1 MNLYDELYEILEN
14 YMLGRLEQY
23 NVLMELSDKTFVAA
37 KSYYP
42 AVKLGI
48 YRAVDEL
55 GGIPDSLIV
64 EFSEITPNSNITN
77 LEDIVTEICNYMT
90 KNNLTISQVL
100 VNPVSDHDEFEE
112 GSEYTYY
119 ESIKTDRF
127 NMLYEEL
134 KAEYSK

>member
-14 YMLGRLEQY
+14 YMLGRLEQH

-42 AVKLGI
+42 VVKFGI
-48 YRAVDEL
+48 YRAIDEL

-77 LEDIVTEICNYMT
+77 LEDIVNELHKYMID
-90 KNNLTISQVL
+90 NN
-100 VNPVSDHDEFEE
+100 F
-112 GSEYTYY
+112 Y
-119 ESIKTDRF
+119 K
-127 NMLYEEL
+127 
-134 KAEYSK
+134 

>member
-1 MNLYDELYEILEN
+1 
-14 YMLGRLEQY
+14 
-23 NVLMELSDKTFVAA
+23 MELSDKTFVAA

-48 YRAVDEL
+48 YRAIDEL
-55 GGIPDSLIV
+55 GGIPDSLII

-77 LEDIVTEICNYMT
+77 LEDIVNELYNYMID
-90 KNNLTISQVL
+90 NNLTINQVL
-100 VNPVSDHDEFEE
+100 VNPIADNTEEDFEY
-112 GSEYTYY
+112 SYY

-127 NMLYEEL
+127 NMLVEEI

>member
-42 AVKLGI
+42 AVKFGI
-48 YRAVDEL
+48 YRAIDEL

-77 LEDIVTEICNYMT
+77 LEDIVNELHNYMID
-90 KNNLTISQVL
+90 NNLTINQVL
-100 VNPVSDHDEFEE
+100 VNPIADNTESEEDFEY
-112 GSEYTYY
+112 SYY
-119 ESIKTDRF
+119 ESIQTNKF
-127 NMLYEEL
+127 NMLVEEI